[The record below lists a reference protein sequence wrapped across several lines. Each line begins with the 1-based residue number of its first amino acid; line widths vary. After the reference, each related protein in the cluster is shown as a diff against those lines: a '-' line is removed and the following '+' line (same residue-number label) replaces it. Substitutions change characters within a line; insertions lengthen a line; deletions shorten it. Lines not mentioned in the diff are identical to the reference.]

1 MRKYKKA
8 EISMD
13 IMAIS
18 VISIIVVVISIM
30 VYFSIIERNRNNLDD
45 ISDKAICPEE
55 HNCTTHQCQDVLGS
69 IPMVANMETNDP
81 RYICCERSCVCPNGE
96 IKLNGVEYTCH
107 SATSCSG
114 EEVKKDLKTDGKD
127 CCCKKV

>member
-13 IMAIS
+13 MMAIS

-30 VYFSIIERNRNNLDD
+30 VYFDIIERNRNNLDD

-55 HNCTTHQCQDVLGS
+55 NNCTAHQCQDVLGS
-69 IPMVANMETNDP
+69 IPMVAETNDP
-81 RYICCERSCVCPNGE
+81 RYICCERSCMCPNGE
-96 IKLNGVEYTCH
+96 IELNGIKYTCH
-107 SATSCSG
+107 PAGSCADD
-114 EEVKKDLKTDGKD
+114 EVKKDLKTEGGD